1 MVNVGKEKPNNQI
14 SQETDGAE
22 DHCKIIVQNPDGFKT
37 IILPFREQISVNI

>member
-14 SQETDGAE
+14 SQQTDGA
-22 DHCKIIVQNPDGFKT
+22 DHCKIIVQNPDGFMT